1 MTYAHL
7 INQTTISTNPPREA
21 TIDGAQVVGE
31 RTD

>member
-1 MTYAHL
+1 MYAHL
-7 INQTTISTNPPREA
+7 INRTTISANPPREA